1 MSSWDKLVALANE
14 TPMER
19 YLKAQIAER
28 DNELAA
34 LRAERDELNETLGAH
49 EDRLQQLR
57 AELAE
62 ARKIGIALQR
72 TVTEQSAMLD
82 ALSAEASKGAD
93 VADALR
99 ARVAQLEA
107 DPLVRDPQD
116 WHNPDDL
123 ARIAELEADATRYR
137 WLTADLNRP
146 ERTKRNEILWRM
158 AALSHSAASR
168 DIDAAMQTYASAGG
182 G

>member
-1 MSSWDKLVALANE
+1 MAEWLRIERARWEELDETARRLARISGD
-14 TPMER
+14 M
-19 YLKAQIAER
+19 KAQL
-28 DNELAA
+28 DA

-123 ARIAELEADATRYR
+123 ARIAELEAAGRAVMGCNDQVCAFAPNRCEAQCR
-137 WLTADLNRP
+137 ADEMLR
-146 ERTKRNEILWRM
+146 
-158 AALSHSAASR
+158 AALRAS
-168 DIDAAMQTYASAGG
+168 ASAGAANTEVSK
-182 G
+182 